1 MSKAW
6 ERTQL
11 GLAGIGTGIMI
22 AVLYLRHSTL
32 SVDALDQLRDGAILL
47 IGMLALSPISSRY
60 HFILLLLPYTVLAA
74 ACLFLPWWRLQD

>member
-47 IGMLALSPISSRY
+47 IGVTIVIGFFQGRSEPKSS
-60 HFILLLLPYTVLAA
+60 
-74 ACLFLPWWRLQD
+74 